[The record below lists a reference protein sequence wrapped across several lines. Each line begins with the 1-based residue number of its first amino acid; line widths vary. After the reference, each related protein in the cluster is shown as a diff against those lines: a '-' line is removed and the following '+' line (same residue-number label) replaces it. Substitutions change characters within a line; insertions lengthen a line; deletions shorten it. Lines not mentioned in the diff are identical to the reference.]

1 MTIAC
6 RSFAL
11 LVCLGSLGGL
21 RAAELRLEVRDQS
34 GAAATASVRVEGAGA
49 GTVAAAVETDA
60 NGIYRALELQPG
72 SYRVTVS
79 RPGFATQ
86 ILTVKIGNAA
96 VTRTVTLALA
106 AQASS
111 IEVAAPTPLL
121 GTDLPL
127 NEIPAPVQT
136 GSARALERSGAADL
150 PDFLNRRL
158 GSVHVNEN
166 QGNPFQ
172 PDLNYRGY
180 TASPLLGTPQ
190 GISVY
195 LDGVRQNQP
204 MGDLVA
210 WDLIPKIAISELVLM
225 PGSNPLFGLNS
236 LGGALALETKDGL
249 SAPGTVVE
257 LRGGS
262 FGRRNGALE
271 HGGSTHA
278 GFHYYAAVNW
288 LKEDGWR
295 QHSPSHVRQGFAKV
309 GKRFGNTSMGLSFSY
324 ADNVLTGNGTQ
335 DGRWLARDYT
345 SVYTITDVNWNR
357 ASALTWNATHQVTS
371 RFEISGNAYFR
382 YIRTDTVNPNLN
394 TNSFDE
400 ALYNLSA
407 ADTAALRAA
416 GYSGFP
422 TTGNSSTM
430 PFPFWRCLAQA
441 LQSAEPIE
449 KCNAIITRD
458 YNHQHNYGFSAQ
470 ASWRAGIHRIAAGMA
485 WDGGGVSF
493 QQFTQFGYLNADRIS
508 ITPVPAFED
517 GSTNSNNIP
526 VDTRVNLHGV
536 VRTPGFFATDTFT
549 VNQRWTFTVSGR
561 YNHARLE
568 NFDRIPNV
576 IAGSPG
582 SVGGRGSL
590 NGKYTFERFNP
601 SAGVT
606 YNPGR
611 WATFYASYSEANRA
625 PTTIELG
632 CADPNYPCNLP
643 NALVSDP
650 PLQQVVTRT
659 VEAGARGGEEKGLVK
674 WNAGYFFSQNYNDL
688 LFVASEQTGFGYF
701 KNFGKT
707 RRDGLELSVEKSL
720 AKLTAGGNYTFQNVT
735 YQTAQ
740 SIDGAANSSNNG
752 GAGLDGEIAIAPGN
766 FIPQVPRNLGK
777 AFVEWEPTG
786 RLQAQVSFVAA
797 GRSYARG
804 NENNRDQPDG
814 VYYLGPGFAPGYG
827 VANLTARYRLAK
839 HVEVFAQVNNLLNH
853 RYYTAAQL
861 GTTPFDN
868 NYRFVSRPFGARPD
882 GSYPLRTTTFFAPG
896 APLGAWGG
904 MRIRF

>member
-295 QHSPSHVRQGFAKV
+295 QHSPLPVS
-309 GKRFGNTSMGLSFSY
+309 T
-324 ADNVLTGNGTQ
+324 
-335 DGRWLARDYT
+335 
-345 SVYTITDVNWNR
+345 
-357 ASALTWNATHQVTS
+357 
-371 RFEISGNAYFR
+371 
-382 YIRTDTVNPNLN
+382 
-394 TNSFDE
+394 
-400 ALYNLSA
+400 LSA
-407 ADTAALRAA
+407 
-416 GYSGFP
+416 
-422 TTGNSSTM
+422 
-430 PFPFWRCLAQA
+430 
-441 LQSAEPIE
+441 
-449 KCNAIITRD
+449 
-458 YNHQHNYGFSAQ
+458 
-470 ASWRAGIHRIAAGMA
+470 
-485 WDGGGVSF
+485 
-493 QQFTQFGYLNADRIS
+493 
-508 ITPVPAFED
+508 
-517 GSTNSNNIP
+517 
-526 VDTRVNLHGV
+526 
-536 VRTPGFFATDTFT
+536 
-549 VNQRWTFTVSGR
+549 
-561 YNHARLE
+561 
-568 NFDRIPNV
+568 
-576 IAGSPG
+576 
-582 SVGGRGSL
+582 
-590 NGKYTFERFNP
+590 
-601 SAGVT
+601 
-606 YNPGR
+606 
-611 WATFYASYSEANRA
+611 
-625 PTTIELG
+625 
-632 CADPNYPCNLP
+632 
-643 NALVSDP
+643 
-650 PLQQVVTRT
+650 
-659 VEAGARGGEEKGLVK
+659 
-674 WNAGYFFSQNYNDL
+674 
-688 LFVASEQTGFGYF
+688 
-701 KNFGKT
+701 
-707 RRDGLELSVEKSL
+707 
-720 AKLTAGGNYTFQNVT
+720 
-735 YQTAQ
+735 
-740 SIDGAANSSNNG
+740 
-752 GAGLDGEIAIAPGN
+752 
-766 FIPQVPRNLGK
+766 
-777 AFVEWEPTG
+777 
-786 RLQAQVSFVAA
+786 
-797 GRSYARG
+797 
-804 NENNRDQPDG
+804 
-814 VYYLGPGFAPGYG
+814 
-827 VANLTARYRLAK
+827 
-839 HVEVFAQVNNLLNH
+839 
-853 RYYTAAQL
+853 
-861 GTTPFDN
+861 
-868 NYRFVSRPFGARPD
+868 
-882 GSYPLRTTTFFAPG
+882 
-896 APLGAWGG
+896 
-904 MRIRF
+904 